1 MEKMGIEDNKATI
14 RRIFES
20 MTYSIALGVIVLAA
34 SVLIAY
40 EFLLAERLSEDVQW
54 LLLEI
59 DFFVSFL
66 FLIDYAVGLWLAMK
80 KKNYIFSWAGA
91 LNLLSSVPFPQG
103 TLQFL
108 RVLKLLRASRG
119 IRIAMQGQSLY
130 LRHKQ
135 HKKKVTQKFTADGLV
150 EHNAGTL
157 HVENEP

>member
-1 MEKMGIEDNKATI
+1 MGIEDNKATI
-14 RRIFES
+14 RRIFDS
-20 MTYSIALGVIVLAA
+20 MTYSIVLGVIVLVA

-40 EFLLAERLSEDVQW
+40 EFLFAERLSEDAQW

-66 FLIDYAVGLWLAMK
+66 FLIDYAVGLWLARK
-80 KKNYIFSWAGA
+80 KKKYVFSWAGA

-130 LRHKQ
+130 LRHK
-135 HKKKVTQKFTADGLV
+135 KQKQKITREFTADGLA